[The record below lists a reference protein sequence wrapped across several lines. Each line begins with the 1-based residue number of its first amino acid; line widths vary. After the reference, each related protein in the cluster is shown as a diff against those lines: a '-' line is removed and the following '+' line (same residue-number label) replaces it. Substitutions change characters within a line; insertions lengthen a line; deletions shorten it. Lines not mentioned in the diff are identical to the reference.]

1 MRRNS
6 TLIDFVETV
15 RLGSLKTENGVHSA
29 HILPVWATLVKFV
42 TSIV

>member
-15 RLGSLKTENGVHSA
+15 RLGSLKTENGVHFA
-29 HILPVWATLVKFV
+29 HILPVLATLVKF